1 MGRFRPRTASLRLGL
16 PLLAVGIAS
25 AVLLAGIASAT
36 PPKPF
41 KAVIAPSS
49 VGAGS
54 SGTYTYTITNLTSQG
69 LGSANVSI
77 PSGWSVT
84 SIVSTVAS
92 AGKQWTS
99 TLGAGV
105 IQLRNSGPAS
115 TQRLS
120 QNQSVTVTFQ
130 ASAPCVVPANDD
142 WTPVVKQANNFNGS
156 GNDFALD
163 AAQSDLDVT
172 LTGGSAS
179 VASFAFDPIA
189 DVDLPE
195 AGTQVQ
201 AGTPFAVTVRAKDG
215 CGNTSSFSGSAT
227 LSGLGTAPNGTPP
240 SYGALT
246 FVGGVATT
254 NVTATQTAASVQ
266 LTVTSGSLS
275 GTSAS
280 FEVEAGPP
288 SSVAFTQEP
297 TNTQFSDEITPA
309 PAVAVTDQFGNPV
322 ENGTAVTIAL
332 DANAFGGALDGV
344 ATRTTT
350 AGSASFPGL
359 DIDEVGLDYTLTATA
374 GSASVTS
381 DPFDIVTALFDCSNH
396 PNEPC
401 VGSTGTDTNKGQ
413 PTNSHVFAPAG
424 GNPGTLEITLVDVT
438 PGQCADGTGMA
449 VVVNPPSGH
458 GNDNPIQVTL
468 EYDKSVTPGTGVA
481 NFEFCMEKL
490 VAGQSVVIDPVPNCN
505 DTAGTPD
512 PFPCIDERHRDNAG
526 DLIVVVLITDDPI
539 LGKK

>member
-1 MGRFRPRTASLRLGL
+1 MGRITPRTAALRIGL
-16 PLLAVGIAS
+16 PLLAFSIAS

-36 PPKPF
+36 GGPKPY
-41 KAVIAPSS
+41 KAVIAPAS
-49 VGAGS
+49 VGGGS
-54 SGTYTYTITNLTSQG
+54 SSTYTYTITNLTNQK

-92 AGKQWTS
+92 AGKVWTS

-105 IQLRNSGPAS
+105 IQLRNNGPAS
-115 TQRLS
+115 TQRLA

-130 ASAPCVVPANDD
+130 ATAPCVAPANDD

-156 GNDFALD
+156 GNDFVLN
-163 AAQSDLDVT
+163 AAQSDLDVS
-172 LTGGSAS
+172 LTGGSGS
-179 VASFAFDPIA
+179 VASFAFDPIPDA
-189 DVDLPE
+189 DPLE
-195 AGTQVQ
+195 AGIQVQ

-215 CGNTSSFSGSAT
+215 CGNISSFSGSGT

-246 FVGGVATT
+246 FVGGVATA
-254 NVTATQTAASVQ
+254 NVTATRAAASAQ
-266 LTVTSGSLS
+266 LTVTSGSLTA
-275 GTSAS
+275 TSAA

-288 SSVAFTQEP
+288 SSIAFIQEP
-297 TNTQFSDEITPA
+297 TTTQFGEAITPA
-309 PAVAVTDQFGNPV
+309 PAVSVTDQFGNPV
-322 ENGTAVTIAL
+322 ENGTSVTVAL
-332 DANAFGGALDGV
+332 DANSFGGVLDGV
-344 ATRTTT
+344 ATRSTT

-359 DIDEVGLDYTLTATA
+359 DIDEVGIDYTLTATA
-374 GSASVTS
+374 GAASATS
-381 DPFDIVTALFDCSNH
+381 DPFDIVTVQVDCSNH

-401 VGSTGTDTNKGQ
+401 VGSTGADTNPGQ
-413 PTNSHVFAPAG
+413 PTNAQVFAPAG
-424 GNPGTLEITLVDVT
+424 GNPGTLDITLFDVT

-458 GNDNPIQVTL
+458 GNDNPIRVTV
-468 EYDKSVTPGTGVA
+468 EYDKSVAKGGVA
-481 NFEFCMEKL
+481 HFEFCIEKL
-490 VAGQSVVIDPVPNCN
+490 VAGETVVIDPVPNCK

-512 PFPCIDERHRDNAG
+512 PFPCIDERHRSNAG
-526 DLIVVVLITDDPI
+526 DLIVVFLITDDPI